1 MAQFG
6 RAPALGAGCRRFKS
20 CHPDHYILKG
30 CIIMTDLMR
39 KKRKEF
45 QVVNTMRISYSLNDI
60 MIEDFI
66 DQTEHPYTI
75 YDLEGNVL
83 EANVAVDTFKIDY
96 EKSIDFLKYIIG
108 KYGME

>member
-1 MAQFG
+1 MA
-6 RAPALGAGCRRFKS
+6 
-20 CHPDHYILKG
+20 
-30 CIIMTDLMR
+30 DLIH

-66 DQTEHPYTI
+66 DQKEHPYTI

-83 EANVAVDTFKIDY
+83 DTNVEVDTFKKDY
-96 EKSIDFLKYIIG
+96 EKSIEFLKYITG
-108 KYGME
+108 KYGMD

>member
-1 MAQFG
+1 
-6 RAPALGAGCRRFKS
+6 
-20 CHPDHYILKG
+20 
-30 CIIMTDLMR
+30 MTDLMR

-83 EANVAVDTFKIDY
+83 ETNVAVDTFKIDY